1 MSEIKKYETLDLGE
15 KKLYVLGQHLT
26 NFDKSYIVQVDD
38 DGEEIL
44 HEMGKRENCAFVEL
58 NGNGFFCFTRSHLG
72 DKNSYSTF

>member
-1 MSEIKKYETLDLGE
+1 MSEITLDLGE

-44 HEMGKRENCAFVEL
+44 YEMGRRENCAVVEL
-58 NGNGFFCFTRSHLG
+58 NGNDFFCFTKSPLQ
-72 DKNSYSTF
+72 